1 MKNLNAIKLSLITL
15 LILSITYGCGPGKT
29 VVKETKTKQKNVVLL
44 EGPCEGKKFSSDD
57 KFYRANVTYDHINR
71 ATGKA
76 LANEFA
82 QTQISADILTIVNQ
96 VSDNY
101 RKTVELGANQV
112 YQARYESMAR
122 LVVEDVASSARTI
135 CEVTTQN
142 TETKKYTFHVAREV
156 SKGDIINKLNDKISQ
171 DEVLKI
177 DYDYEKFKETFEKEM
192 DKRRGNN

>member
-1 MKNLNAIKLSLITL
+1 MKQLNTIKFYFLTL
-15 LILSITYGCGPGKT
+15 LILSITYGCGNTKT
-29 VVKETKTKQKNVVLL
+29 VVKETKTKQKNVVVL
-44 EGPCEGKKFSSDD
+44 EGPCEGTKFQSDK
-57 KFYRANVTYDHINR
+57 KFYRANTSYDHINK
-71 ATGKA
+71 AAGKS

-101 RKTVELGANQV
+101 RKTVESGANQI

-122 LVVEDVASSARTI
+122 LVVEDVASSAKTI

-142 TETKKYTFHVAREV
+142 TISKKFTFHVAREV
-156 SKGDIINKLNDKISQ
+156 SKEDILDKLNDKISQ

-192 DKRRGNN
+192 EKRKNNS